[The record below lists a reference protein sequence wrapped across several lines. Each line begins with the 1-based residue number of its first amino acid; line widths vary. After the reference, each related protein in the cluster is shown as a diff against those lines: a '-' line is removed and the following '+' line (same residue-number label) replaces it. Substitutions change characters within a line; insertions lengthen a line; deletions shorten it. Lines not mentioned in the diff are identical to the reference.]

1 MRKSIF
7 SLIIFLCMLMFLS
20 CTKNEIVVEN
30 DIEQC
35 KLLEGT
41 WTQTRLSEVALGN
54 DATDLEYVVGYAKY
68 KTYTTINFDTNQN
81 MQTKVINELISYE
94 AETEDGEFSQEVLDI
109 YFNQS
114 MIIDAKFVASDK
126 NIKYENTQISIN
138 GSDFISYDDYIV
150 MNPQAEGK
158 TRTISWKLKE
168 DKLIFIVYFGNEKFE
183 TEYSKLS
190 LDK

>member
-54 DATDLEYVVGYAKY
+54 DASDLEYVVGYAKY
-68 KTYTTINFDTNQN
+68 NTYTTINFDTKEYRICC
-81 MQTKVINELISYE
+81 M
-94 AETEDGEFSQEVLDI
+94 
-109 YFNQS
+109 
-114 MIIDAKFVASDK
+114 
-126 NIKYENTQISIN
+126 
-138 GSDFISYDDYIV
+138 SDFCTS
-150 MNPQAEGK
+150 NA
-158 TRTISWKLKE
+158 
-168 DKLIFIVYFGNEKFE
+168 
-183 TEYSKLS
+183 
-190 LDK
+190 